1 MATEEKNISYLAQ
14 NTYAT
19 LNELTPKTTYVW
31 VIFHGIGFLSR
42 FFLRYFEGLDPKK
55 HYIISPQAPSK
66 YYLNGQYKHVGG
78 SWLTKENTVTEISN
92 LMSYL
97 DSVMTNEELPQNC
110 KLVVFGFSQGVSI
123 AMRWVAH
130 RAIQCHH
137 LVLYAGGIPNELTKD
152 QLRHLD
158 DQCKVKIIMGDKDEY
173 LTEERVEVERKK
185 IDLLFDGRAQFQLF
199 DGGHEIK
206 KEIIN
211 NLP

>member
-97 DSVMTNEELPQNC
+97 DSVMT
-110 KLVVFGFSQGVSI
+110 
-123 AMRWVAH
+123 
-130 RAIQCHH
+130 
-137 LVLYAGGIPNELTKD
+137 KD
-152 QLRHLD
+152 
-158 DQCKVKIIMGDKDEY
+158 
-173 LTEERVEVERKK
+173 
-185 IDLLFDGRAQFQLF
+185 
-199 DGGHEIK
+199 
-206 KEIIN
+206 N
-211 NLP
+211 